1 VQQTWLL
8 NKNFGTLFD
17 ETDPLVGPKGP
28 FTIPENPL
36 RRIVEVDTFI
46 QMAGGEYFF
55 LPSIPALKY
64 LAAS

>member
-1 VQQTWLL
+1 
-8 NKNFGTLFD
+8 
-17 ETDPLVGPKGP
+17 
-28 FTIPENPL
+28 
-36 RRIVEVDTFI
+36 VDTFI